1 MPSET
6 FVSPTKHSGPV
17 LIIEDDRN
25 IAALVEKYL
34 QTAGFATL
42 VVHDGR
48 AGLDCARTR
57 KPALV
62 ILDIMLPSMDGW
74 EICRE
79 IRKRSDVPIVIL
91 TAREE
96 ETDRIVGFSLG
107 ADDYVIKP
115 FSPRELVERV
125 KAILRRAAP
134 PAQPSERILQH
145 RGLSLEPEK
154 RKVIKDGT
162 PVSLTPSEYTVL
174 HTLFCSPGRVFTRDE
189 LLSHLYTRG
198 EAVIDRV
205 IDVHVGKLRQKIED
219 DPSNPRYIHTVHG
232 VGYRFAEDDES

>member
-1 MPSET
+1 MPSESFT
-6 FVSPTKHSGPV
+6 SPGQHAGPV

-34 QTAGFATL
+34 QTAGYATL
-42 VVHDGR
+42 VVHDGA
-48 AGLDCARTR
+48 AGLDSACTR
-57 KPALV
+57 NPVLV
-62 ILDIMLPSMDGW
+62 VLDLMLPSMDGW

-125 KAILRRAAP
+125 KAILRRAT
-134 PAQPSERILQH
+134 PATQPAERILEY
-145 RGLSLEPEK
+145 RGLSLEPQK
-154 RKVIKDGT
+154 RKVLKDGAQ
-162 PVSLTPSEYTVL
+162 VSLTPSEYTVL
-174 HTLFCSPGRVFTRDE
+174 HALFRSPGRVFTRDE

-232 VGYRFAEDDES
+232 VGYRFAEDDGA